1 MDIVDI
7 QAMESKLND
16 VTVTAIPMTKLP
28 HGLTVTQHPPSK
40 SHFHQQQQQSVTI
53 QSATAH
59 HQIQQQ
65 LQKQQKQLQQQ
76 QQQQAAV
83 AAAAAQSLSRIS
95 ADVSLS
101 PAANYSYN
109 GVSLT
114 NNNANNQSQSLANS
128 NNSNNNSNNNGMSKY
143 AQLLSV
149 IEEMGRDIRP
159 TYANGRSSGERLKR
173 SIIHAK
179 VSVAVEFIEFIGD
192 IYLVAYGSMTSVCV
206 QKCIRVVFSVFSV

>member
-28 HGLTVTQHPPSK
+28 HGLTVTQHPPAK
-40 SHFHQQQQQSVTI
+40 SHFHQQPQSVTI

-59 HQIQQQ
+59 HQLQQQ
-65 LQKQQKQLQQQ
+65 IQKQQKLQQQQ
-76 QQQQAAV
+76 QQQQAAA

-95 ADVSLS
+95 ADISLS

-109 GVSLT
+109 GVSQT
-114 NNNANNQSQSLANS
+114 NNNANNQSQAHANS
-128 NNSNNNSNNNGMSKY
+128 NSSNSNNNSNNGMSKY

-173 SIIHAK
+173 SIVHAK
-179 VSVAVEFIEFIGD
+179 VSVWQMASKHISLHC
-192 IYLVAYGSMTSVCV
+192 LVTA
-206 QKCIRVVFSVFSV
+206 